1 MNLAGRVVVLLVAIG
16 SIWILSRVV
25 ARSRDPNVR
34 RLYPSAA
41 GGSLGRRIALGGA
54 AGLVLFEVAYAV
66 WRHVF
71 GAPPYPSDSP
81 QGRALALLPYLGSL
95 RVGGTGFACGAL
107 ASLLSRRWGAPGKPP
122 SA

>member
-16 SIWILSRVV
+16 SIWILSRIV
-25 ARSRDPNVR
+25 AGAKGPAVR
-34 RLYPSAA
+34 RLSPARSD
-41 GGSLGRRIALGGA
+41 GSLGRRIAIGGV
-54 AGLVLFEVAYAV
+54 AGVVLFEVAYGI
-66 WRHVF
+66 WRHFF
-71 GAPPYPSDSP
+71 GMPPYPPDSP

-107 ASLLSRRWGAPGKPP
+107 VSLLSRRWEGPDKSP